1 MSNILNIFEIEKLID
16 KLESKIKLLR
26 ELKSQGKLSN
36 IEDLN
41 ILELKTKSIIKELEE
56 KLHPINRV
64 QIARHPKRPT
74 FHNLLENVFSDFV
87 ELKGDRYLSDDLS
100 ITAGFAKLDSYPV
113 FVIGHNKGKNTNDRI
128 KRNYAMPN
136 PEGFYKAIRIM
147 KVANNFRT
155 PIITVVDTPG
165 AYPGDTA
172 EQRGQYIA
180 IAKSIANMFDLDV
193 PVITLVLS
201 EGGSGGALAIAVAN
215 YILMMENA
223 YYSVISP
230 EGAASILY
238 RDSNKAY
245 LAAKNLKLTSY
256 DLLELN
262 VIDEI
267 IKEPF
272 MGMHRDLDYSFKTIK
287 EKLCFY
293 IDKASK
299 IEDIKAH
306 RFDRFRRI
314 GLFQN
319 VENLQNIEQ
328 KKINILSIY
337 L

>member
-1 MSNILNIFEIEKLID
+1 MENILNIFEIEKLLD
-16 KLESKIKLLR
+16 KLEAKIKLLQD
-26 ELKSQGKLSN
+26 LKQQGKLSN
-36 IEDLN
+36 PEELE
-41 ILELKTKSIIKELEE
+41 ILEIKTKNLIKELEE

-74 FHNLLENVFSDFV
+74 LHNLLENVFFDFI
-87 ELKGDRYLSDDLS
+87 ELKGDRYLGDDLS
-100 ITAGFAKLDSYPV
+100 ITCGLAKLDSYPV
-113 FVIGHNKGKNTNDRI
+113 FVIGHNKGKSSTDRV
-128 KRNYAMPN
+128 KRNYGMSN

-165 AYPGDTA
+165 AYPADTA

-180 IAKSIANMFDLDV
+180 IAKSISTMFDLDV

-201 EGGSGGALAIAVAN
+201 EGGSGGALAIAIAN
-215 YILMMENA
+215 YVLMMENA

-245 LAAKNLKLTSY
+245 IAAKNLKLTSY
-256 DLLELN
+256 DLLELK

-272 MGMHRDLDYSFKTIK
+272 MGMHRDIDYSFKVIK
-287 EKLCFY
+287 EKLIHY
-293 IDKASK
+293 LEKASQLDDPK
-299 IEDIKAH
+299 FH
-306 RFDRFRRI
+306 RFQRFRKI
-314 GLFQN
+314 GIFEFGKDYSY
-319 VENLQNIEQ
+319 V
-328 KKINILSIY
+328 
-337 L
+337 